1 MSASATKETRVMT
14 SALQQAAAPRMKLK
28 VSNICFG
35 TSSLSGMPD
44 TYGYDVD
51 VERAHATVRAIFD
64 GPVNFLDTSNNYGL
78 GRSEARIGDVI
89 RERGGLPANFV
100 ISTKLDRDMEANR
113 FDASRA
119 RRSLEESLKRLGLD
133 RVQ

>member
-1 MSASATKETRVMT
+1 MASAG
-14 SALQQAAAPRMKLK
+14 QQTARMKLK
-28 VSNICFG
+28 VSKICFG

-64 GPVNFLDTSNNYGL
+64 GPVNVLDTSNNYGL

-89 RERGGLPANFV
+89 ANAAGC
-100 ISTKLDRDMEANR
+100 RR
-113 FDASRA
+113 AS
-119 RRSLEESLKRLGLD
+119 
-133 RVQ
+133 